1 MTLPY
6 GVFISFEGGEGAGKS
21 TLIKKLCATLESCG
35 IDHIKTREPGGCVE
49 AETLRDLLVRDSH
62 NNWTPKS
69 ELLLMN
75 AARHEHL
82 EKVIRPALKVGKW
95 VLCDRFCDSSLV
107 YQGYARGMDLSVIE
121 KYRADIVGS
130 TMPNL
135 TFILDVDPIIG
146 IPRSRGSVHENG
158 QVNQETR
165 FENLEMS
172 FHEKVREGFKKVAST
187 NPIRCHLIDA
197 HHDQNSVYMDMMSIL
212 LQNYP
217 LLSVPKNT
225 PN

>member
-21 TLIKKLCATLESCG
+21 SQIARLCATLKSCG
-35 IDHIKTREPGGCVE
+35 IDHIRTREPGGCVE

-62 NNWTPKS
+62 NNWTPKT
-69 ELLLMN
+69 ELMLMN

-82 EKVIRPALKVGKW
+82 EKVIRPALKDGRW
-95 VLCDRFCDSSLV
+95 VICDRFCDSSLV

-135 TFILDVDPIIG
+135 TFVLDVDPMIG
-146 IPRSRGSVHENG
+146 IPRSRGNVHENG

-172 FHEKVREGFKKVAST
+172 FHEKVREGFKKVVL
-187 NPIRCHLIDA
+187 NDPDRCHLIDA
-197 HHDQNSVYMDMMSIL
+197 HKNQNEVYMDMMSIL
-212 LQNYP
+212 LQKYP